1 MMKRM
6 SYAMESENE
15 VKEEEN
21 MYTYRTSISDTKQSI
36 QSATEMNN
44 IFSVQLG
51 FISKIFGL
59 INTIFDQITLQGIY
73 WAGRC

>member
-44 IFSVQLG
+44 EYFLFNLDLFRKYSV
-51 FISKIFGL
+51 
-59 INTIFDQITLQGIY
+59 
-73 WAGRC
+73 